1 MKTFAYRQDI
11 IDICNCK
18 HLSIDEIFDK
28 LKKKHGDVGKSSIYR
43 NVEQMSKLGLLNKIE
58 WLWNKAIFE
67 KNIWKHAHIVTY
79 KWAKKIQIEDIDYS
93 NLDFSKILTDSEI
106 KSLDIRIYK

>member
-1 MKTFAYRQDI
+1 MKTFTYRQDI

-18 HLSIDEIFDK
+18 HLTIDDIFDK
-28 LKKKHGDVGKSSIYR
+28 LKKNYPEAGKSSVYR

-58 WLWNKAIFE
+58 WLGNKAIFE

-93 NLDFSKILTDSEI
+93 KLDFSKILNDSEI
-106 KSLDIRIYK
+106 KWLDIRIYK